1 MRIASGYR
9 PGQRDKEAGCTP
21 FTLASAQ
28 TDGAGMAW
36 GVFDIAPGLAHLQF
50 GLQAATVVVPPGGNS
65 NQMLFSNAVRVIVGG
80 GL

>member
-1 MRIASGYR
+1 MQLRR
-9 PGQRDKEAGCTP
+9 PCHRSLSWLGNP